1 MFQMTF
7 IYTGTRPRALHLP
20 RFVALS
26 TVMILLCF
34 ISQSS
39 QAFAQGGARENSVA
53 PSVPLN
59 RAENSVVSRA
69 RVKTRQTRK
78 TPRRNVSSA
87 ISLWVVSNP
96 PHSRV
101 TVNGEP
107 RGETDEKGELEVTLA
122 PGIYTL
128 RVSREG
134 YVSGVGDVE
143 IAAALGP
150 QQEVEFSLTPALA
163 TLNIVTDPAGAEV
176 YLDDVYKGTT
186 NSSGV
191 LVIDRLN
198 PGQPHKLR
206 ITKTG
211 YSPQSD
217 IPITTYSGQFS
228 VKLLA
233 DSVRVRVN
241 TDPPDTEVYLDDT
254 YKGTSTADGALMI
267 DQVNP
272 NASHRVRGKKA
283 GYLDQIRVL
292 APNNSEMS
300 IKLLP
305 DPLVLLVKD
314 IKQQLADLQLAK
326 AAEGYEQLITDAP
339 DNPELPRLLENILQS
354 LQLRSTETLKR
365 SGPFGLVMMMSDL
378 DEIKKLYDKARKWRP
393 EDDSIETFG
402 KYWDMRLALSKANQ
416 SSSTTEKEALRKN
429 AQSLLIDVGQRN
441 VRNIYLLQEF
451 GWAWLK
457 LGDSANA
464 QKNFSSAQEL
474 KPDWAYPYFASA
486 VTAMMA
492 GDREL
497 NKKSK
502 SMKYGEAIIAFT
514 KAIERK
520 QDFSRAYAL
529 RAIAYA
535 YMKNHPEAS
544 ASGLQAVTI
553 DPKSAYAHFAL
564 GFAYFQKGG
573 KANYR
578 NAKDEFERALS
589 LDSGELDQGA
599 RNSIQERLTII
610 HKSIK

>member
-1 MFQMTF
+1 MSRTSVKVLANP
-7 IYTGTRPRALHLP
+7 THRALITGFCVVLLVAGAGTDRMSLTAQTPGGRETPKVITHP
-20 RFVALS
+20 RVKSHRSSRRPPTKQSSPS
-26 TVMILLCF
+26 TVSLL
-34 ISQSS
+34 I
-39 QAFAQGGARENSVA
+39 
-53 PSVPLN
+53 
-59 RAENSVVSRA
+59 
-69 RVKTRQTRK
+69 
-78 TPRRNVSSA
+78 
-87 ISLWVVSNP
+87 ISNP
-96 PHSRV
+96 P
-101 TVNGEP
+101 NAKLYIDGEP
-107 RGETDEKGELEVTLA
+107 RGETDANGEAEVHLMPSIYKMRLSRDGYVEQETEVEILGSPRAQEIDFTLA
-122 PGIYTL
+122 P
-128 RVSREG
+128 
-134 YVSGVGDVE
+134 
-143 IAAALGP
+143 AL
-150 QQEVEFSLTPALA
+150 SS
-163 TLNIVTDPAGAEV
+163 LNIVTDPPGAEV

-283 GYLDQIRVL
+283 GYLEQIRVL

-314 IKQQLADLQLAK
+314 IKQQLSDMQLAK

-502 SMKYGEAIIAFT
+502 LMKYGEAIIAFT

-578 NAKDEFERALS
+578 NAKDEFESALS

-599 RNSIQERLTII
+599 RNSIQERLAII